1 MRMYDMIVKKR
12 NGGELADQEI
22 QAIIDGYVGGIIP
35 DYQMSALLMAIY
47 FQGMTN
53 RELGTLTMAMA
64 KSGDMVDLSS
74 IDGIKVDK
82 HSTGGVG
89 DKTTLVLAPLVA
101 TCGGKVAKMSGRGL
115 GHTGGTV
122 DKMESIP
129 GMRVEMDEQD
139 FLRQVRKIGVSVIGQ
154 SGELAPADKKL
165 YALRD
170 VTGTVESI
178 PLIASSIMSKKL
190 AAGSDAILLDV
201 KVGSGAFM
209 KNIDD
214 AHTLAEVMVRIG
226 QHNGRRMKALLT
238 DMDCPLG
245 VSIGNALEVKEV
257 IETLSGHGPSDLE
270 HECVTMAAHM
280 LELSN
285 LGTYDACLAKA
296 KQALFD
302 GSALRKFQ
310 DMIIAQGGN
319 GEVIHDTSLLPGAT
333 YTYDIKTT
341 KCGYIQ
347 HMQTEEI
354 GLAAVQLGAG
364 RATKE
369 DTIDFGAGI
378 VMAKKTGDAV
388 QVGEILATLYANDE
402 FLFERAADVYVQ
414 ALTIGADPVE
424 LQNPILGMVE

>member
-35 DYQMSALLMAIY
+35 DYQMSALLMAID

-333 YTYDIKTT
+333 YTYDIKAT

-388 QVGEILATLYANDE
+388 QVGDILATLYANDE
-402 FLFERAADVYVQ
+402 SLFERAADVYVQ